1 MISSCPRIVI
11 AGTNSGV
18 GKTSLTLGLVRALS
32 ARGLRVQ
39 TFKVGPDYLDPTYL
53 SLASGGPC
61 YNLDGW
67 MQGTEYVRDLFV
79 RATANADVA
88 IVEGVMGLFDGAEPG
103 GIKGSTAEIAI
114 LLNAP
119 VLLVVN
125 AHGLGGSLAALVK
138 GYSEFEPQVQLIGI
152 VANHC
157 GSARHRMW
165 LTESLRAAGLP
176 DLVAAIPRGA
186 IPSLPSRHLGLVTA
200 DARILT
206 SQVLD
211 QLATTLET
219 HGSLE
224 TLMER
229 LRDVPA
235 IQAPEADLSSGN
247 AVTSVRVGLAWD
259 RAFHFY
265 YQDNLE
271 ALAGRGADL
280 IPFSPLLDER
290 LPEGVDG
297 LYIGGGYPEEFSEE
311 LAANKTMLSDIRGF
325 SHSGKPL
332 YAECGGLMYLAQ
344 GIETL
349 DGKRYPLVGVLPEW
363 VRMLDRRKSLGYVEV
378 SLTCDS
384 LLGAAGST
392 LRGHEY
398 HYSELL
404 GDPTAD
410 LRWTTSYR
418 VKRRLSEAEEFE
430 GFQSRNTLASYIH
443 LHLASRPGSVER
455 FVATCRTKAVSRR

>member
-1 MISSCPRIVI
+1 
-11 AGTNSGV
+11 
-18 GKTSLTLGLVRALS
+18 
-32 ARGLRVQ
+32 
-39 TFKVGPDYLDPTYL
+39 
-53 SLASGGPC
+53 
-61 YNLDGW
+61 

-79 RATANADVA
+79 RATADADVA

-103 GIKGSTAEIAI
+103 GIEGSTAEVAI

-138 GYSEFEPQVQLIGI
+138 GYTEFEPQVQLIGI

-157 GSARHRMW
+157 GSARHRTW
-165 LTESLRAAGLP
+165 LTESLRAGGLP

-186 IPSLPSRHLGLVTA
+186 FPSLPSRHLGLVTA

-224 TLMER
+224 ALTER

-235 IQAPEADLSSGN
+235 IQAPDADLSSGN
-247 AVTSVRVGLAWD
+247 AVTSIRIGLAWD
-259 RAFHFY
+259 KAFHFY

-271 ALAGRGADL
+271 ALAARGADL
-280 IPFSPLLDER
+280 VLFSPLLDER
-290 LPEGVDG
+290 LPDGLDG
-297 LYIGGGYPEEFSEE
+297 LYIGGGYPEEFSEA
-311 LAANKTMLSDIRGF
+311 LAANELMLRDIRDF

-344 GIETL
+344 GIETR

-378 SLTCDS
+378 SLTRDS
-384 LLGAAGST
+384 LLGAAGSM

-410 LRWTTSYR
+410 RQWTTSYR
-418 VKRRLSEAEEFE
+418 VKRRLSEAEESE
-430 GFQSRNTLASYIH
+430 GFQSGNTLASYIH
-443 LHLASRPGSVER
+443 LHLASRPDSVER
-455 FVATCRTKAVSRR
+455 FVAACHAAPKHLSGTSK